1 MNAGHAETSLLE
13 LRRRTDRQLV
23 VLVRSEIERALRI
36 ADRGAGPEAEI
47 RYKKARNLLAIA
59 AATEQERTELESRL
73 REVRAV
79 LDRIGASPP
88 TAPHWRASSC
98 SAA

>member
-1 MNAGHAETSLLE
+1 MSAGQTSLLD

-23 VLVRSEIERALRI
+23 VLVRSEIEKALRI
-36 ADRGAGPEAEI
+36 ANRGAGPDAET
-47 RYKKARNLLAIA
+47 RYRKARNLLTIS

-73 REVRAV
+73 KEVRAA
-79 LDRIGASPP
+79 LDRSGAPP
-88 TAPHWRASSC
+88 PGTRPWCRTSSC